1 MAENLVI
8 VESPAKV
15 KTIKKFLG
23 KNYEVLA
30 SQGHVRDMPKSQ
42 LGIGPENDY
51 EPKYITIRGKGPILA
66 DLRKSAKKADKIYL
80 ATDPDREGEAIAW
93 HLANSLNLEG
103 KKVYRITFNEITK
116 SAVQASF
123 KNARQLDMNLVDAQQ
138 ARRSLDRIV
147 GYKIS
152 PLLWEKVKSGL
163 SAGRVQSAALHMI
176 CDRENEIEEFIPEE
190 YWSIDGMFAYEGQKK
205 EYTAKLAMIDQQ
217 KAEIHS
223 AKEADAYVKDILQSE
238 FQIKDIVHKKR
249 VKMPPLPFTTSTLQQ
264 EAADRLNFTTQK
276 TMRIAQQLYE
286 GVEIKGQGTVGMIT
300 YLRTDSTRVS
310 EEAQSA
316 VHEFIKENY
325 GTKYLGNQ
333 SAERKDSK
341 NIQDAHEAIRPAD
354 VEKTPAEVKD
364 YLSRDQYRLYQLIWN
379 RFVGSRMEKA
389 EYRMDTV
396 KIDSERY
403 EFSMTAST
411 LVFPGFLNVYTQEDG
426 EKRRIFPE
434 DMQAGQKIVMTQIIP
449 EQHFTQAPAH
459 YTEASLVKALE
470 EEGIGRP
477 STYAPIITTLMKRHY
492 ITKEDKKLYIT
503 EIGKIVDSIMD
514 QAFPA
519 IVNTKFTAN
528 VESLLDAIADGK
540 VEWKTIIR
548 NFYPDIEEE
557 VEKAQQEIGKVK
569 LQDELTDEKCEKCG
583 RPLAI
588 KYGPYGKFL
597 ACSGFPEC
605 RNTKEYQEETG
616 VKCPA
621 CGGNLVV
628 KTTRKGRRFYGCNQ
642 YPKCEFM
649 SWQKPVNEKCPQCG
663 SYMTVKG
670 KYVVCSGQNC
680 TFRKELE
687 KDE

>member
-1 MAENLVI
+1 M
-8 VESPAKV
+8 
-15 KTIKKFLG
+15 
-23 KNYEVLA
+23 
-30 SQGHVRDMPKSQ
+30 
-42 LGIGPENDY
+42 
-51 EPKYITIRGKGPILA
+51 
-66 DLRKSAKKADKIYL
+66 
-80 ATDPDREGEAIAW
+80 
-93 HLANSLNLEG
+93 
-103 KKVYRITFNEITK
+103 
-116 SAVQASF
+116 QASF

-138 ARRSLDRIV
+138 ARRSLNRIV

-190 YWSIDGMFAYEGQKK
+190 YWSIDGQFAYGGQKK
-205 EYTAKLAMIDQQ
+205 EYTAKLSMIDQR

-264 EAADRLNFTTQK
+264 EAANRLNFTTQK

-286 GVEIKGQGTVGMIT
+286 EVEIKGQGTVGMIT

-325 GTKYLGNQ
+325 GAEYLGNQ

-354 VEKTPAEVKD
+354 VEKTPAEVKE

-403 EFSMTAST
+403 EFSMTVST
-411 LVFPGFLNVYTQEDG
+411 LVFPGFLSVYTQEDG
-426 EKRRIFPE
+426 EKGRSFPE

-470 EEGIGRP
+470 EEGIG
-477 STYAPIITTLMKRHY
+477 
-492 ITKEDKKLYIT
+492 
-503 EIGKIVDSIMD
+503 KIVDSIMD

-528 VESLLDAIADGK
+528 VELLLDAVADGK

-569 LQDELTDEKCEKCG
+569 LHRMNL
-583 RPLAI
+583 LM
-588 KYGPYGKFL
+588 
-597 ACSGFPEC
+597 
-605 RNTKEYQEETG
+605 RN
-616 VKCPA
+616 VKSVA
-621 CGGNLVV
+621 DHL
-628 KTTRKGRRFYGCNQ
+628 R
-642 YPKCEFM
+642 
-649 SWQKPVNEKCPQCG
+649 
-663 SYMTVKG
+663 
-670 KYVVCSGQNC
+670 
-680 TFRKELE
+680 
-687 KDE
+687 

>member
-1 MAENLVI
+1 M
-8 VESPAKV
+8 
-15 KTIKKFLG
+15 
-23 KNYEVLA
+23 
-30 SQGHVRDMPKSQ
+30 
-42 LGIGPENDY
+42 
-51 EPKYITIRGKGPILA
+51 
-66 DLRKSAKKADKIYL
+66 
-80 ATDPDREGEAIAW
+80 
-93 HLANSLNLEG
+93 
-103 KKVYRITFNEITK
+103 
-116 SAVQASF
+116 QASF

-190 YWSIDGMFAYEGQKK
+190 YWSIDGQFAYGGQKK
-205 EYTAKLAMIDQQ
+205 EYTAKLSMIDQR

-264 EAADRLNFTTQK
+264 EAANRLNFTTQK

-325 GTKYLGNQ
+325 GAEYLENQ

-354 VEKTPAEVKD
+354 VEKTPAEVKE

-403 EFSMTAST
+403 EFSMTVST
-411 LVFPGFLNVYTQEDG
+411 LVFPGFLSVYTQEDG
-426 EKRRIFPE
+426 EKGRSFPE

-470 EEGIGRP
+470 EE
-477 STYAPIITTLMKRHY
+477 
-492 ITKEDKKLYIT
+492 

-528 VESLLDAIADGK
+528 VELLLDAVADGK

-616 VKCPA
+616 VKCPV

-642 YPKCEFM
+642 YLKCEFM

>member
-1 MAENLVI
+1 M
-8 VESPAKV
+8 
-15 KTIKKFLG
+15 
-23 KNYEVLA
+23 
-30 SQGHVRDMPKSQ
+30 
-42 LGIGPENDY
+42 
-51 EPKYITIRGKGPILA
+51 
-66 DLRKSAKKADKIYL
+66 
-80 ATDPDREGEAIAW
+80 
-93 HLANSLNLEG
+93 
-103 KKVYRITFNEITK
+103 
-116 SAVQASF
+116 QASF

-138 ARRSLDRIV
+138 ARRSLNRIV

-190 YWSIDGMFAYEGQKK
+190 YWSIDGQFAYGGQKK
-205 EYTAKLAMIDQQ
+205 EYTAKLSMIDQR

-264 EAADRLNFTTQK
+264 EAANRLNFTTQK

-325 GTKYLGNQ
+325 GAEYLGNQ

-354 VEKTPAEVKD
+354 VEKTPAEVKE

-403 EFSMTAST
+403 EFSMTVST
-411 LVFPGFLNVYTQEDG
+411 LVFPGFLSVYTQEDG
-426 EKRRIFPE
+426 EKGRSFPE

-470 EEGIGRP
+470 EE
-477 STYAPIITTLMKRHY
+477 
-492 ITKEDKKLYIT
+492 

-528 VESLLDAIADGK
+528 VELLLDAVADGK

-569 LQDELTDEKCEKCG
+569 LHRMNL
-583 RPLAI
+583 LM
-588 KYGPYGKFL
+588 
-597 ACSGFPEC
+597 
-605 RNTKEYQEETG
+605 RN
-616 VKCPA
+616 VKSVA
-621 CGGNLVV
+621 DHL
-628 KTTRKGRRFYGCNQ
+628 R
-642 YPKCEFM
+642 
-649 SWQKPVNEKCPQCG
+649 
-663 SYMTVKG
+663 
-670 KYVVCSGQNC
+670 
-680 TFRKELE
+680 
-687 KDE
+687 

>member
-1 MAENLVI
+1 M
-8 VESPAKV
+8 
-15 KTIKKFLG
+15 
-23 KNYEVLA
+23 
-30 SQGHVRDMPKSQ
+30 
-42 LGIGPENDY
+42 
-51 EPKYITIRGKGPILA
+51 
-66 DLRKSAKKADKIYL
+66 
-80 ATDPDREGEAIAW
+80 
-93 HLANSLNLEG
+93 
-103 KKVYRITFNEITK
+103 
-116 SAVQASF
+116 QASF

-138 ARRSLDRIV
+138 ARRSLNRIV

-190 YWSIDGMFAYEGQKK
+190 YWSIDGQFAYGGQKK
-205 EYTAKLAMIDQQ
+205 EYTAKLSMIDQR

-264 EAADRLNFTTQK
+264 EAANRLNFTTQK

-325 GTKYLGNQ
+325 GAEYLGNQ

-354 VEKTPAEVKD
+354 VEKTPAEVKE

-403 EFSMTAST
+403 EFSMTVST
-411 LVFPGFLNVYTQEDG
+411 LVFPGFLSVYTQEDG
-426 EKRRIFPE
+426 EKGRSFPE

-470 EEGIGRP
+470 EEGIG
-477 STYAPIITTLMKRHY
+477 
-492 ITKEDKKLYIT
+492 
-503 EIGKIVDSIMD
+503 KIVDSIMD

-528 VESLLDAIADGK
+528 VELLLDAVADGK
-540 VEWKTIIR
+540 VKLHRMNLLMR
-548 NFYPDIEEE
+548 N
-557 VEKAQQEIGKVK
+557 VK
-569 LQDELTDEKCEKCG
+569 SVADHL
-583 RPLAI
+583 R
-588 KYGPYGKFL
+588 
-597 ACSGFPEC
+597 
-605 RNTKEYQEETG
+605 
-616 VKCPA
+616 
-621 CGGNLVV
+621 
-628 KTTRKGRRFYGCNQ
+628 
-642 YPKCEFM
+642 
-649 SWQKPVNEKCPQCG
+649 
-663 SYMTVKG
+663 
-670 KYVVCSGQNC
+670 
-680 TFRKELE
+680 
-687 KDE
+687 

>member
-1 MAENLVI
+1 
-8 VESPAKV
+8 
-15 KTIKKFLG
+15 
-23 KNYEVLA
+23 
-30 SQGHVRDMPKSQ
+30 
-42 LGIGPENDY
+42 
-51 EPKYITIRGKGPILA
+51 
-66 DLRKSAKKADKIYL
+66 
-80 ATDPDREGEAIAW
+80 
-93 HLANSLNLEG
+93 
-103 KKVYRITFNEITK
+103 
-116 SAVQASF
+116 
-123 KNARQLDMNLVDAQQ
+123 
-138 ARRSLDRIV
+138 
-147 GYKIS
+147 
-152 PLLWEKVKSGL
+152 
-163 SAGRVQSAALHMI
+163 
-176 CDRENEIEEFIPEE
+176 
-190 YWSIDGMFAYEGQKK
+190 
-205 EYTAKLAMIDQQ
+205 MIDQR

-264 EAADRLNFTTQK
+264 EAANRLNFTTQK

-325 GTKYLGNQ
+325 GAEYLGNQ

-354 VEKTPAEVKD
+354 VEKTPAEVKE

-403 EFSMTAST
+403 EFSMTVST
-411 LVFPGFLNVYTQEDG
+411 LVFPGFLSVYTQEDG
-426 EKRRIFPE
+426 EKGRSFPE

-470 EEGIGRP
+470 EEGIG
-477 STYAPIITTLMKRHY
+477 
-492 ITKEDKKLYIT
+492 
-503 EIGKIVDSIMD
+503 KIVDSIMD

-528 VESLLDAIADGK
+528 VELLLDAVADGK

-616 VKCPA
+616 VKCPV

-642 YPKCEFM
+642 YLKCEFM

>member
-1 MAENLVI
+1 M
-8 VESPAKV
+8 
-15 KTIKKFLG
+15 
-23 KNYEVLA
+23 
-30 SQGHVRDMPKSQ
+30 
-42 LGIGPENDY
+42 
-51 EPKYITIRGKGPILA
+51 
-66 DLRKSAKKADKIYL
+66 
-80 ATDPDREGEAIAW
+80 
-93 HLANSLNLEG
+93 
-103 KKVYRITFNEITK
+103 
-116 SAVQASF
+116 QASF

-138 ARRSLDRIV
+138 ARRSLNRIV

-190 YWSIDGMFAYEGQKK
+190 YWSIDGQFAYGGQKK
-205 EYTAKLAMIDQQ
+205 EYTAKLSMIDQR

-264 EAADRLNFTTQK
+264 EAANRLNFTTQK

-325 GTKYLGNQ
+325 GAEYLGNQ

-354 VEKTPAEVKD
+354 VEKTPAEVKE

-403 EFSMTAST
+403 EFSMTVST
-411 LVFPGFLNVYTQEDG
+411 LVFPGFLSVYTQEDG
-426 EKRRIFPE
+426 EKGRSFPE

-470 EEGIGRP
+470 EEGIG
-477 STYAPIITTLMKRHY
+477 
-492 ITKEDKKLYIT
+492 
-503 EIGKIVDSIMD
+503 KIVDSIMD

-528 VESLLDAIADGK
+528 VELLLDAVADGK

-569 LQDELTDEKCEKCG
+569 LHRMNL
-583 RPLAI
+583 LM
-588 KYGPYGKFL
+588 
-597 ACSGFPEC
+597 
-605 RNTKEYQEETG
+605 RN
-616 VKCPA
+616 VKSVA
-621 CGGNLVV
+621 DHL
-628 KTTRKGRRFYGCNQ
+628 R
-642 YPKCEFM
+642 
-649 SWQKPVNEKCPQCG
+649 
-663 SYMTVKG
+663 
-670 KYVVCSGQNC
+670 
-680 TFRKELE
+680 
-687 KDE
+687 

>member
-1 MAENLVI
+1 M
-8 VESPAKV
+8 
-15 KTIKKFLG
+15 
-23 KNYEVLA
+23 
-30 SQGHVRDMPKSQ
+30 
-42 LGIGPENDY
+42 
-51 EPKYITIRGKGPILA
+51 
-66 DLRKSAKKADKIYL
+66 
-80 ATDPDREGEAIAW
+80 
-93 HLANSLNLEG
+93 
-103 KKVYRITFNEITK
+103 
-116 SAVQASF
+116 QASF

-138 ARRSLDRIV
+138 ARRSLNRIV

-190 YWSIDGMFAYEGQKK
+190 YWSIDGQFAYGGQKK
-205 EYTAKLAMIDQQ
+205 EYTAKLSMIDQR

-264 EAADRLNFTTQK
+264 EAANRLNFTTQK

-325 GTKYLGNQ
+325 GAEYLENQ

-354 VEKTPAEVKD
+354 VEKTPAEVKE

-403 EFSMTAST
+403 EFSMTVST
-411 LVFPGFLNVYTQEDG
+411 LVFPGFLSVYTQEDG
-426 EKRRIFPE
+426 EKGRSFPE

-470 EEGIGRP
+470 EEGIG
-477 STYAPIITTLMKRHY
+477 
-492 ITKEDKKLYIT
+492 
-503 EIGKIVDSIMD
+503 KIVDSIMD

-528 VESLLDAIADGK
+528 VELLLDAVADGK
-540 VEWKTIIR
+540 VKLHRMNLLMR
-548 NFYPDIEEE
+548 N
-557 VEKAQQEIGKVK
+557 VK
-569 LQDELTDEKCEKCG
+569 SVADHL
-583 RPLAI
+583 R
-588 KYGPYGKFL
+588 
-597 ACSGFPEC
+597 
-605 RNTKEYQEETG
+605 
-616 VKCPA
+616 
-621 CGGNLVV
+621 
-628 KTTRKGRRFYGCNQ
+628 
-642 YPKCEFM
+642 
-649 SWQKPVNEKCPQCG
+649 
-663 SYMTVKG
+663 
-670 KYVVCSGQNC
+670 
-680 TFRKELE
+680 
-687 KDE
+687 

>member
-1 MAENLVI
+1 M
-8 VESPAKV
+8 
-15 KTIKKFLG
+15 
-23 KNYEVLA
+23 
-30 SQGHVRDMPKSQ
+30 
-42 LGIGPENDY
+42 
-51 EPKYITIRGKGPILA
+51 
-66 DLRKSAKKADKIYL
+66 
-80 ATDPDREGEAIAW
+80 
-93 HLANSLNLEG
+93 
-103 KKVYRITFNEITK
+103 
-116 SAVQASF
+116 QASF

-138 ARRSLDRIV
+138 ARRSLNRIV

-190 YWSIDGMFAYEGQKK
+190 YWSIDGQFAYGGQKK
-205 EYTAKLAMIDQQ
+205 EYTAKLSMIDQR

-264 EAADRLNFTTQK
+264 EAANRLNFTTQK

-325 GTKYLGNQ
+325 GAEYLGNQ

-354 VEKTPAEVKD
+354 VEKTPAEVKE

-389 EYRMDTV
+389 EYPMDTV

-411 LVFPGFLNVYTQEDG
+411 LVFPGFLSVYTQEDG
-426 EKRRIFPE
+426 EK
-434 DMQAGQKIVMTQIIP
+434 
-449 EQHFTQAPAH
+449 
-459 YTEASLVKALE
+459 
-470 EEGIGRP
+470 
-477 STYAPIITTLMKRHY
+477 
-492 ITKEDKKLYIT
+492 
-503 EIGKIVDSIMD
+503 
-514 QAFPA
+514 
-519 IVNTKFTAN
+519 
-528 VESLLDAIADGK
+528 
-540 VEWKTIIR
+540 
-548 NFYPDIEEE
+548 
-557 VEKAQQEIGKVK
+557 AQQEIAKVK
-569 LQDELTDEKCEKCG
+569 LQDELTDEKFEKCG

-588 KYGPYGKFL
+588 KYGPYGNFL

-616 VKCPA
+616 VKCPV

-642 YPKCEFM
+642 YLKCEFM

>member
-1 MAENLVI
+1 M
-8 VESPAKV
+8 
-15 KTIKKFLG
+15 
-23 KNYEVLA
+23 
-30 SQGHVRDMPKSQ
+30 
-42 LGIGPENDY
+42 
-51 EPKYITIRGKGPILA
+51 
-66 DLRKSAKKADKIYL
+66 
-80 ATDPDREGEAIAW
+80 
-93 HLANSLNLEG
+93 
-103 KKVYRITFNEITK
+103 
-116 SAVQASF
+116 QASF

-138 ARRSLDRIV
+138 ARRSLNRIV

-190 YWSIDGMFAYEGQKK
+190 YWSIDGQFAYGGQKK
-205 EYTAKLAMIDQQ
+205 EYTAKLSMIDQR

-264 EAADRLNFTTQK
+264 EAANRLNFTTQK

-325 GTKYLGNQ
+325 GAEYLGNQ

-354 VEKTPAEVKD
+354 VEKTPAEVKE

-403 EFSMTAST
+403 EFSMTVST
-411 LVFPGFLNVYTQEDG
+411 LVFPGFLSVYTQEDG
-426 EKRRIFPE
+426 EKGRSFPE

-449 EQHFTQAPAH
+449 EQHFTQAPVH

-470 EEGIGRP
+470 EE
-477 STYAPIITTLMKRHY
+477 
-492 ITKEDKKLYIT
+492 

-528 VESLLDAIADGK
+528 VELLLDAVADGK

-569 LQDELTDEKCEKCG
+569 LHRMNL
-583 RPLAI
+583 LM
-588 KYGPYGKFL
+588 
-597 ACSGFPEC
+597 
-605 RNTKEYQEETG
+605 RN
-616 VKCPA
+616 VKSVA
-621 CGGNLVV
+621 DHL
-628 KTTRKGRRFYGCNQ
+628 R
-642 YPKCEFM
+642 
-649 SWQKPVNEKCPQCG
+649 
-663 SYMTVKG
+663 
-670 KYVVCSGQNC
+670 
-680 TFRKELE
+680 
-687 KDE
+687 

>member
-1 MAENLVI
+1 M
-8 VESPAKV
+8 
-15 KTIKKFLG
+15 
-23 KNYEVLA
+23 
-30 SQGHVRDMPKSQ
+30 
-42 LGIGPENDY
+42 
-51 EPKYITIRGKGPILA
+51 
-66 DLRKSAKKADKIYL
+66 
-80 ATDPDREGEAIAW
+80 
-93 HLANSLNLEG
+93 
-103 KKVYRITFNEITK
+103 
-116 SAVQASF
+116 QASF

-138 ARRSLDRIV
+138 ARRSLNRIV

-190 YWSIDGMFAYEGQKK
+190 YWSIDGQFAYGGQKK
-205 EYTAKLAMIDQQ
+205 EYTAKLSMIDQR

-264 EAADRLNFTTQK
+264 EAANRLNFTTQK

-300 YLRTDSTRVS
+300 YLRTDSARVS

-325 GTKYLGNQ
+325 GAEYLGNQ

-354 VEKTPAEVKD
+354 VEKTPAEVKE

-403 EFSMTAST
+403 EFSMTVST
-411 LVFPGFLNVYTQEDG
+411 LVFPGFLSVYTQEDG
-426 EKRRIFPE
+426 EKGRSFPE

-449 EQHFTQAPAH
+449 EQHFTQAPVH

-470 EEGIGRP
+470 EE
-477 STYAPIITTLMKRHY
+477 
-492 ITKEDKKLYIT
+492 

-528 VESLLDAIADGK
+528 VELLLDAVADGK

-569 LQDELTDEKCEKCG
+569 LHRMNL
-583 RPLAI
+583 LM
-588 KYGPYGKFL
+588 
-597 ACSGFPEC
+597 
-605 RNTKEYQEETG
+605 RN
-616 VKCPA
+616 VKSVA
-621 CGGNLVV
+621 DHL
-628 KTTRKGRRFYGCNQ
+628 R
-642 YPKCEFM
+642 
-649 SWQKPVNEKCPQCG
+649 
-663 SYMTVKG
+663 
-670 KYVVCSGQNC
+670 
-680 TFRKELE
+680 
-687 KDE
+687 

>member
-1 MAENLVI
+1 M
-8 VESPAKV
+8 
-15 KTIKKFLG
+15 
-23 KNYEVLA
+23 
-30 SQGHVRDMPKSQ
+30 
-42 LGIGPENDY
+42 
-51 EPKYITIRGKGPILA
+51 
-66 DLRKSAKKADKIYL
+66 
-80 ATDPDREGEAIAW
+80 
-93 HLANSLNLEG
+93 
-103 KKVYRITFNEITK
+103 
-116 SAVQASF
+116 QASF

-190 YWSIDGMFAYEGQKK
+190 YWSIDGQFAYGGQKK
-205 EYTAKLAMIDQQ
+205 EYTAKLSMIDQR

-264 EAADRLNFTTQK
+264 EAANRLNFTTQK

-325 GTKYLGNQ
+325 GAEYLENQ

-354 VEKTPAEVKD
+354 VEKTPAEVKE

-403 EFSMTAST
+403 EFSMTVST
-411 LVFPGFLNVYTQEDG
+411 LVFPGFLSVYTQEDG
-426 EKRRIFPE
+426 EKGRSFPE

-470 EEGIGRP
+470 EEGIG
-477 STYAPIITTLMKRHY
+477 
-492 ITKEDKKLYIT
+492 
-503 EIGKIVDSIMD
+503 KIVDSIMD

-528 VESLLDAIADGK
+528 VELLLDAVADGK

-616 VKCPA
+616 VKCPV

-642 YPKCEFM
+642 YLKCEFM

>member
-1 MAENLVI
+1 M
-8 VESPAKV
+8 
-15 KTIKKFLG
+15 
-23 KNYEVLA
+23 
-30 SQGHVRDMPKSQ
+30 
-42 LGIGPENDY
+42 
-51 EPKYITIRGKGPILA
+51 
-66 DLRKSAKKADKIYL
+66 
-80 ATDPDREGEAIAW
+80 
-93 HLANSLNLEG
+93 
-103 KKVYRITFNEITK
+103 
-116 SAVQASF
+116 QASF

-190 YWSIDGMFAYEGQKK
+190 YWSIDGQFAYGGQKK
-205 EYTAKLAMIDQQ
+205 EYTAKLSMIDQR

-264 EAADRLNFTTQK
+264 EAANRLNFTTQK

-300 YLRTDSTRVS
+300 YLRTDSARVS

-325 GTKYLGNQ
+325 GAEYLGNQ

-354 VEKTPAEVKD
+354 VEKTPAEVKE

-389 EYRMDTV
+389 EYPMDTV

-403 EFSMTAST
+403 EFSMTVST
-411 LVFPGFLNVYTQEDG
+411 LVFPGFLSVYTQEDG
-426 EKRRIFPE
+426 EKGRSFPE

-470 EEGIGRP
+470 EEGIG
-477 STYAPIITTLMKRHY
+477 
-492 ITKEDKKLYIT
+492 
-503 EIGKIVDSIMD
+503 KIVDSIMD

-528 VESLLDAIADGK
+528 VELLLDAVADGK
-540 VEWKTIIR
+540 VKLHRMNLLMR
-548 NFYPDIEEE
+548 N
-557 VEKAQQEIGKVK
+557 VK
-569 LQDELTDEKCEKCG
+569 SVADHL
-583 RPLAI
+583 R
-588 KYGPYGKFL
+588 
-597 ACSGFPEC
+597 
-605 RNTKEYQEETG
+605 
-616 VKCPA
+616 
-621 CGGNLVV
+621 
-628 KTTRKGRRFYGCNQ
+628 
-642 YPKCEFM
+642 
-649 SWQKPVNEKCPQCG
+649 
-663 SYMTVKG
+663 
-670 KYVVCSGQNC
+670 
-680 TFRKELE
+680 
-687 KDE
+687 

>member
-1 MAENLVI
+1 M
-8 VESPAKV
+8 
-15 KTIKKFLG
+15 
-23 KNYEVLA
+23 
-30 SQGHVRDMPKSQ
+30 
-42 LGIGPENDY
+42 
-51 EPKYITIRGKGPILA
+51 
-66 DLRKSAKKADKIYL
+66 
-80 ATDPDREGEAIAW
+80 
-93 HLANSLNLEG
+93 
-103 KKVYRITFNEITK
+103 
-116 SAVQASF
+116 QASF

-138 ARRSLDRIV
+138 ARRSLNRIV

-190 YWSIDGMFAYEGQKK
+190 YWSIDGQFAYGGQKK
-205 EYTAKLAMIDQQ
+205 EYTAKLSMIDQR

-264 EAADRLNFTTQK
+264 EAANRLNFTTQK

-300 YLRTDSTRVS
+300 YLRTDSARVS

-325 GTKYLGNQ
+325 GAEYLGNQ

-354 VEKTPAEVKD
+354 VEKTPAEVKE

-403 EFSMTAST
+403 EFSMTVST
-411 LVFPGFLNVYTQEDG
+411 LVFPGFLSVYTQEDG
-426 EKRRIFPE
+426 EKGRSFPE

-470 EEGIGRP
+470 EE
-477 STYAPIITTLMKRHY
+477 
-492 ITKEDKKLYIT
+492 

-528 VESLLDAIADGK
+528 VELLLDAVADGK
-540 VEWKTIIR
+540 VKLHRMNLLMR
-548 NFYPDIEEE
+548 N
-557 VEKAQQEIGKVK
+557 VK
-569 LQDELTDEKCEKCG
+569 SVADHL
-583 RPLAI
+583 R
-588 KYGPYGKFL
+588 
-597 ACSGFPEC
+597 
-605 RNTKEYQEETG
+605 
-616 VKCPA
+616 
-621 CGGNLVV
+621 
-628 KTTRKGRRFYGCNQ
+628 
-642 YPKCEFM
+642 
-649 SWQKPVNEKCPQCG
+649 
-663 SYMTVKG
+663 
-670 KYVVCSGQNC
+670 
-680 TFRKELE
+680 
-687 KDE
+687 

>member
-1 MAENLVI
+1 M
-8 VESPAKV
+8 
-15 KTIKKFLG
+15 
-23 KNYEVLA
+23 
-30 SQGHVRDMPKSQ
+30 
-42 LGIGPENDY
+42 
-51 EPKYITIRGKGPILA
+51 
-66 DLRKSAKKADKIYL
+66 
-80 ATDPDREGEAIAW
+80 
-93 HLANSLNLEG
+93 
-103 KKVYRITFNEITK
+103 
-116 SAVQASF
+116 QASF

-190 YWSIDGMFAYEGQKK
+190 YWSIDGQFAYGGQKK
-205 EYTAKLAMIDQQ
+205 EYTAKLSMIDQR

-264 EAADRLNFTTQK
+264 EAANRLNFTTQK

-300 YLRTDSTRVS
+300 YLRTDSARVS

-325 GTKYLGNQ
+325 GAEYLGNQ

-354 VEKTPAEVKD
+354 VEKTPAEVKE

-389 EYRMDTV
+389 EYPMDTV

-403 EFSMTAST
+403 EFSMTVST
-411 LVFPGFLNVYTQEDG
+411 LVFPGFLSVYTQEDG
-426 EKRRIFPE
+426 EKGRSFPE

-449 EQHFTQAPAH
+449 EQHFTQAPVH

-470 EEGIGRP
+470 EE
-477 STYAPIITTLMKRHY
+477 
-492 ITKEDKKLYIT
+492 

-528 VESLLDAIADGK
+528 VELLLDAVADGK

-569 LQDELTDEKCEKCG
+569 LHRMNL
-583 RPLAI
+583 LM
-588 KYGPYGKFL
+588 
-597 ACSGFPEC
+597 
-605 RNTKEYQEETG
+605 RN
-616 VKCPA
+616 VKSVA
-621 CGGNLVV
+621 DHL
-628 KTTRKGRRFYGCNQ
+628 R
-642 YPKCEFM
+642 
-649 SWQKPVNEKCPQCG
+649 
-663 SYMTVKG
+663 
-670 KYVVCSGQNC
+670 
-680 TFRKELE
+680 
-687 KDE
+687 

>member
-1 MAENLVI
+1 M
-8 VESPAKV
+8 
-15 KTIKKFLG
+15 
-23 KNYEVLA
+23 
-30 SQGHVRDMPKSQ
+30 
-42 LGIGPENDY
+42 
-51 EPKYITIRGKGPILA
+51 
-66 DLRKSAKKADKIYL
+66 
-80 ATDPDREGEAIAW
+80 
-93 HLANSLNLEG
+93 
-103 KKVYRITFNEITK
+103 
-116 SAVQASF
+116 QASF

-190 YWSIDGMFAYEGQKK
+190 YWSIDGQFAYGGQKK
-205 EYTAKLAMIDQQ
+205 EYTAKLSMIDQR

-264 EAADRLNFTTQK
+264 EAANRLNFTTQK

-325 GTKYLGNQ
+325 GAEYLGNQ

-354 VEKTPAEVKD
+354 VEKTPAEVKE

-403 EFSMTAST
+403 EFSMTVST
-411 LVFPGFLNVYTQEDG
+411 LVFPGFLSVYTQEDG
-426 EKRRIFPE
+426 EKGRSFPE

-470 EEGIGRP
+470 EEGIG
-477 STYAPIITTLMKRHY
+477 
-492 ITKEDKKLYIT
+492 
-503 EIGKIVDSIMD
+503 KIVDSIMD

-528 VESLLDAIADGK
+528 VELLLDAVADGK

-588 KYGPYGKFL
+588 KYGSYGKFL

-616 VKCPA
+616 VKCPV

-642 YPKCEFM
+642 YLKCEFM

>member
-1 MAENLVI
+1 M
-8 VESPAKV
+8 
-15 KTIKKFLG
+15 
-23 KNYEVLA
+23 
-30 SQGHVRDMPKSQ
+30 
-42 LGIGPENDY
+42 
-51 EPKYITIRGKGPILA
+51 
-66 DLRKSAKKADKIYL
+66 
-80 ATDPDREGEAIAW
+80 
-93 HLANSLNLEG
+93 
-103 KKVYRITFNEITK
+103 
-116 SAVQASF
+116 QASF

-190 YWSIDGMFAYEGQKK
+190 YWSIDGQFAYGGQKK
-205 EYTAKLAMIDQQ
+205 EYTAKLSMIDQR

-264 EAADRLNFTTQK
+264 EAANRLNFTTQK

-300 YLRTDSTRVS
+300 YLRTDSARVS

-325 GTKYLGNQ
+325 GAEYLGNQ

-354 VEKTPAEVKD
+354 VEKTPAEVKE

-403 EFSMTAST
+403 EFSMTVST
-411 LVFPGFLNVYTQEDG
+411 LVFPGFLSVYTQEDG
-426 EKRRIFPE
+426 EKGRSFPE

-449 EQHFTQAPAH
+449 EQHFTQAPVH

-470 EEGIGRP
+470 EEG
-477 STYAPIITTLMKRHY
+477 
-492 ITKEDKKLYIT
+492 
-503 EIGKIVDSIMD
+503 IGKIVDSIMD

-528 VESLLDAIADGK
+528 VELLLDAVADGK
-540 VEWKTIIR
+540 VKLHRMNLLMR
-548 NFYPDIEEE
+548 N
-557 VEKAQQEIGKVK
+557 VK
-569 LQDELTDEKCEKCG
+569 SVADHL
-583 RPLAI
+583 R
-588 KYGPYGKFL
+588 
-597 ACSGFPEC
+597 
-605 RNTKEYQEETG
+605 
-616 VKCPA
+616 
-621 CGGNLVV
+621 
-628 KTTRKGRRFYGCNQ
+628 
-642 YPKCEFM
+642 
-649 SWQKPVNEKCPQCG
+649 
-663 SYMTVKG
+663 
-670 KYVVCSGQNC
+670 
-680 TFRKELE
+680 
-687 KDE
+687 